1 MSSPFHSSGYFE
13 EPTSVGNTHDEKDD
27 KRSVIFAAGKVDAG
41 LDSNETSDINP
52 SGLTFEEGLSLQFC
66 LQGHFSDM

>member
-1 MSSPFHSSGYFE
+1 ME
-13 EPTSVGNTHDEKDD
+13 NTHDEKDD
-27 KRSVIFAAGKVDAG
+27 KRCVTFAAEKVDAR
-41 LDSNETSDINP
+41 LNSDETSDTNP

>member
-1 MSSPFHSSGYFE
+1 MSSPFHTSGYFE

-27 KRSVIFAAGKVDAG
+27 KRSVTFAAEKVDDR
-41 LDSNETSDINP
+41 LDPDETSDINR
-52 SGLTFEEGLSLQFC
+52 SGLTFEEGLSLQLC